1 MNRTFRARKT
11 FIFLVLCISFAHA
24 GFAQEN
30 TWQNQ
35 LEKLRNENV
44 KESELHLDSYVYKG
58 KIETENQR
66 AAIINAYFSDEALI
80 ALTFENP
87 YGYDIVS
94 MRTRKRIARLENNEA
109 NLSQLKESLNQLIHT
124 GYEMVEI
131 TWSYH
136 HNTYRSL
143 CIVSNQYGGIVYEPI
158 GWFIIKEKTSIITN
172 KTERHEKF

>member
-1 MNRTFRARKT
+1 
-11 FIFLVLCISFAHA
+11 
-24 GFAQEN
+24 
-30 TWQNQ
+30 
-35 LEKLRNENV
+35 
-44 KESELHLDSYVYKG
+44 
-58 KIETENQR
+58 
-66 AAIINAYFSDEALI
+66 
-80 ALTFENP
+80 
-87 YGYDIVS
+87 

-109 NLSQLKESLNQLIHT
+109 YLSQLKESLNQLIHT